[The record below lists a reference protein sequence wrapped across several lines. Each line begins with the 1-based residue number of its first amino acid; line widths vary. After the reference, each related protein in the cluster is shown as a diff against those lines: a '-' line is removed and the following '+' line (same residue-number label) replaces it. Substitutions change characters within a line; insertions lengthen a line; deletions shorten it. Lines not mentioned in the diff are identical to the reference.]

1 MSRFVRD
8 RRVMTKS
15 RYRFRLTLGI
25 PLVVICFTLAA
36 GFFPLGM
43 IESTLGRYER
53 PIDLKP
59 FLTDLKVVALLIA
72 FVATGIAVAISRHI
86 LEPVEQMIGGL
97 RELRPDSESGELQT
111 ADDEITS
118 LSNLYNQTFV
128 PLKGYLRSADLFM
141 QMNEGIISLNT
152 DKTVAFLNAPVE
164 KLLEIKRE
172 DYLGKSY
179 TDLFPM
185 GVFPSLK

>member
-1 MSRFVRD
+1 
-8 RRVMTKS
+8 MTKT
-15 RYRFRLTLGI
+15 RYRFRLMLGI

-36 GFFPLGM
+36 GFLPLGM

-59 FLTDLKVVALLIA
+59 LLTDLKLVALVIA
-72 FVATGIAVAISRHI
+72 FVAAGIALAIARYI
-86 LEPVEQMIGGL
+86 LEPVEQMIGGM
-97 RELRPDSESGELQT
+97 RELRPASESGELQT
-111 ADDEITS
+111 DDDEITS

-141 QMNEGIISLNT
+141 QMNEGIISLNA

-164 KLLEIKRE
+164 QLLEIKRE

-179 TDLFPM
+179 RDLFP
-185 GVFPSLK
+185 GAARNF